1 MPRSNVSLGYST
13 LTVGLDVGYGVV
25 KAVVSD
31 GVVTFPSVCG
41 HAREL
46 KFQAD
51 EITARHPGDQ
61 IRDNDGLWFLGDLAL
76 VQLPPGELLRLRG
89 RTADEATMGNVFRAR
104 LAKAALSKLLMGK
117 RDEHILHVR
126 LATGL
131 PVDHMADAPDLKA
144 ALLGQHLIK
153 TDAADFIANVTEVMV
168 MPQPQGTIYSQVLT
182 DTGEVNAAHDY
193 MRTGVCDVGTYTV
206 DLALDDDGEFVDA
219 ESGSVEGGVSSA
231 HERIGAVL
239 EREYRQKIPFK
250 MIESV
255 LRTAQF
261 RARGE
266 VVDYSE
272 AVQEA
277 LEPLRSATLNLMSE
291 KWKTGTTIDV
301 IYLSG
306 GGAELVY
313 DVIAAAYPQTTIVAQ
328 PQLANARGYLN
339 YALFAA
345 RQVAAES

>member
-1 MPRSNVSLGYST
+1 MLDTLIQPTTDS
-13 LTVGLDVGYGVV
+13 LTVGLDIGFGVV
-25 KAVVSD
+25 KALTAD
-31 GVVTFPSVCG
+31 ATILFPSVCG
-41 HAREL
+41 HAREI

-51 EITARHPGDQ
+51 EIAVRHPGDQ
-61 IRDNDGLWFLGDLAL
+61 IRDNDGTWFLGDLAL

-89 RTADEATMGNVFRAR
+89 RTADEATMGNIFRAR
-104 LAKAALSKLLMGK
+104 LAKAALGKLLMGK
-117 RDEHILHVR
+117 RDENVLHVR

-144 ALLGQHLIK
+144 ALLGQHRIK

-168 MPQPQGTIYSQVLT
+168 MPQPQGTIYAQTLT
-182 DTGEVNAAHDY
+182 EIGEVNPAHDY
-193 MRTGVCDVGTYTV
+193 MRTGVCDVGT
-206 DLALDDDGEFVDA
+206 
-219 ESGSVEGGVSSA
+219 SA
-231 HERIGAVL
+231 VHERISTLL

-250 MIESV
+250 MIETV
-255 LRTAQF
+255 LRTGKF

-266 VVDYSE
+266 PVDYSE

-291 KWKTGTTIDV
+291 KWKTGTTIDI

-313 DVIAAAYPQTTIVAQ
+313 DAVVAAYSQTVIVNQ
-328 PQLANARGYLN
+328 PQIANARGYLN
-339 YALFAA
+339 YALFDAQ
-345 RQVAAES
+345 QVAAGS